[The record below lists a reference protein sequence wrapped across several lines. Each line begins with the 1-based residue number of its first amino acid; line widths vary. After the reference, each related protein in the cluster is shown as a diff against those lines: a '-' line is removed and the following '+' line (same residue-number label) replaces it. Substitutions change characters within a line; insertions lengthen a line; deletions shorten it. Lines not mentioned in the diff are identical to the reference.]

1 MQKNPVAFSQSSKMF
16 EKVCVNAPRLFHRI
30 NQGGFN
36 ECVERLIDAMADV
49 NVRKDLF

>member
-1 MQKNPVAFSQSSKMF
+1 MF
-16 EKVCVNAPRLFHRI
+16 ENVCVNAPRLFYQI

-49 NVRKDLF
+49 NVRKDQF